1 MAQWNKYEATA
12 ARKHGRPGREIRP
25 KSITIDVHSHV
36 GVPRAAELV
45 KPHLAATAMPLV
57 TLCQRRDQGPQ
68 PEAGGRHRRP
78 RQPGAAARRPRRHGP
93 RHAGDQAAAA
103 AVLLRAA
110 PRHRRQGRAD
120 GQRRHRRV
128 RRPQAG
134 PAQGLRH
141 RADARRQ
148 RGRQG
153 AGALRHQAR
162 LQGRADPHQRRR
174 QGAVR
179 SRLRAVLEEG
189 RGAGRARRHPSQRLH
204 RSRAPVALLLQQRH
218 RQPAGDD
225 HCPAL
230 PDLRRRAGAPSQ
242 PEDPGRA
249 RRRLSR
255 ELLGPHRSRLGRA
268 LGFARRPARTRR
280 PATSRRSTS
289 TPSCSP
295 RTSCRT
301 SSASTAPTRS

>member
-57 TLCQRRDQGPQ
+57 TYANAETKALNQKQEADIGARASLEQRLADLDAMGLDMQVIKPPPPQ
-68 PEAGGRHRRP
+68 CYYAR
-78 RQPGAAARRPRRHGP
+78 AAR
-93 RHAGDQAAAA
+93 D
-103 AVLLRAA
+103 
-110 PRHRRQGRAD
+110 RRQGRAD

-128 RRPQAG
+128 RGPQAR
-134 PAQGLRH
+134 PPQGLRH

-153 AGALRHQAR
+153 ARALRHQAR

-179 SRLRAVLEEG
+179 PRLRAVLEEG

-204 RSRAPVALLLQQRH
+204 RSLAAVALLLQQRH

-225 HCPAL
+225 DRPAL

-268 LGFARRPARTRR
+268 LGFARRPAATRR

-301 SSASTAPTRS
+301 